1 MALSHQVVDRM
12 TCQQPG
18 MNVERCKTRGGNG
31 VVDESGVAEIME
43 NVAGIFIWILSAMR
57 IKI

>member
-1 MALSHQVVDRM
+1 MA
-12 TCQQPG
+12 CQQPG

-31 VVDESGVAEIME
+31 VVGKSGVAEIMK

-57 IKI
+57 IEI